1 VDAKGDSQVIRAYVP
16 LAEMFGYVT
25 QLRTMTSG
33 RGVSSMMFSH
43 YEKVPNNIAN
53 GILENV
59 KGSNQQVEN
68 A

>member
-1 VDAKGDSQVIRAYVP
+1 
-16 LAEMFGYVT
+16 
-25 QLRTMTSG
+25 MTSG

-43 YEKVPNNIAN
+43 YEKVPDNIAQ